1 MYLREL
7 REKMKKENPKLIMA
21 EFMKQASMNWTRMT
35 SSEKK
40 RYENLVEKDRVRYDQ
55 QILDMKRCIE
65 TEEATPSELASNYD
79 ENYSEIDN
87 GYLMNREDLS

>member
-35 SSEKK
+35 TAEKK
-40 RYENLVEKDRVRYDQ
+40 RYENLVEKDRVRYD
-55 QILDMKRCIE
+55 
-65 TEEATPSELASNYD
+65 
-79 ENYSEIDN
+79 
-87 GYLMNREDLS
+87 